1 MKSKFTLKPAAA
13 IALIAF
19 LVAVSGCKTSED
31 ISPLEKEVSLKIH
44 NVNDEEIKRLENM
57 LASPLA
63 DDAIKQLHSAAVKT
77 EPDSIVGRSN
87 VKEYNEALRNSVD
100 REIKRRGYQ

>member
-1 MKSKFTLKPAAA
+1 MKLKSTLKPVAA

-31 ISPLEKEVSLKIH
+31 ISPLEKEASVKIH
-44 NVNDEEIKRLENM
+44 NASDEDIKRLENM

-63 DDAIKQLHSAAVKT
+63 DDAIKQMHGAVVKT
-77 EPDSIVGRSN
+77 EPDSLVGRALPDPRRLLACW
-87 VKEYNEALRNSVD
+87 VAAIEA
-100 REIKRRGYQ
+100 